1 MKTTHV
7 EFSALFNLG
16 DYSNEKIGF
25 RVQLEEGDEI
35 DHVVGTLRARAIG
48 LSAGE
53 GNATELYGRIYSNQR
68 ELRELERKIV
78 DATEQW
84 NQVANFLRAQ
94 GINPDAPNLP
104 SLPALAPGQ
113 PEEVEVEIDS
123 F

>member
-16 DYSNEKIGF
+16 DYNNEKLGF
-25 RVQLEEGDEI
+25 RVQLEEGDDI
-35 DHVVGTLRARAIG
+35 AQVVEELRDRAIG

-53 GNATELYGRIYSNQR
+53 GVAKEMYERIYSRQR
-68 ELRELERKIV
+68 ALKELERKIV

-94 GINPDAPNLP
+94 GINPEAPNLP

-113 PEEVEVEIDS
+113 PDEVEAELV

>member
-25 RVQLEEGDEI
+25 RVQLEEGDDI
-35 DHVVGTLRARAIG
+35 AQVVEHLRDKAVS

-53 GNATELYGRIYSNQR
+53 GQAREFYNRLYSNQR
-68 ELRELERKIV
+68 ELRELERKIAE
-78 DATEQW
+78 ATDQW
-84 NQVANFLRAQ
+84 NQVAQFLRTQ
-94 GINPDAPNLP
+94 GINPQAPNLP
-104 SLPALAPGQ
+104 SLPALTPGQ
-113 PEEVEVEIDS
+113 PDEADAELV